1 MIRALSLT
9 AALALLPLSSALA
22 QNAASKNAASQNAA
36 SQAAPVRG
44 VAHDPDS
51 AEARLEAAAD
61 AFEARMEAFGK
72 RAEAIS
78 EDPNLSESARGQSI
92 AALWSAYAP
101 DVAAFTAEATRHA
114 SELAAEALKD
124 IDVDA
129 LVEDA
134 LNDPEVKRA
143 MEEGMQQGVAA
154 GTGIARNSAWTNPDP
169 EQMVTYGLIAQ
180 YAMDQAADA
189 VVAEEEAEDVAPIAP
204 PEPPQAPQPPA
215 T

>member
-22 QNAASKNAASQNAA
+22 QNAASQNAA
-36 SQAAPVRG
+36 SQAAPARG

-92 AALWSAYAP
+92 GHGLAQGRRNCSTAASSTALAGHIT
-101 DVAAFTAEATRHA
+101 VACR
-114 SELAAEALKD
+114 AAMLHWPS
-124 IDVDA
+124 
-129 LVEDA
+129 
-134 LNDPEVKRA
+134 N
-143 MEEGMQQGVAA
+143 
-154 GTGIARNSAWTNPDP
+154 
-169 EQMVTYGLIAQ
+169 
-180 YAMDQAADA
+180 
-189 VVAEEEAEDVAPIAP
+189 
-204 PEPPQAPQPPA
+204 
-215 T
+215 